1 MDINTGILLVLTSFA
16 FGVYV
21 SIKLFENSKKNEDS
35 EKEEMNRKQ
44 RVERINKLSGRS

>member
-21 SIKLFENSKKNEDS
+21 SIRLFENSKKEQDNEKQ
-35 EKEEMNRKQ
+35 ETNRKQ
-44 RVERINKLSGRS
+44 RAERINKLSGRS